1 MTGLWRRL
9 PSVRLMEMEKHYQ
22 GTKPGRSWEKLFRAA
37 LGATLLAGC
46 AGGTAP
52 VNLGGFSP
60 AFKQGYTDGCESA
73 GALIQRRDEARYKT
87 ESEYMQGWNDGYSIC
102 AKRK

>member
-1 MTGLWRRL
+1 MDRPPRPPAKRLLQAVTRL
-9 PSVRLMEMEKHYQ
+9 PESRTARAGVRLLQ
-22 GTKPGRSWEKLFRAA
+22 AA
-37 LGATLLAGC
+37 LGATLLVGC

-60 AFKQGYTDGCESA
+60 AFKQGYTEGCESA
-73 GALIQRRDEARYKT
+73 GALIQRRDEARYKS
-87 ESEYMQGWNDGYSIC
+87 ESDYMQGWNDGYSIC

>member
-1 MTGLWRRL
+1 MLGALKGSTAARPGGGLL
-9 PSVRLMEMEKHYQ
+9 Q
-22 GTKPGRSWEKLFRAA
+22 AA
-37 LGATLLAGC
+37 LGATLLVGC
-46 AGGTAP
+46 AASTPP

-73 GALIQRRDEARYKT
+73 GALSQRRDEARYKS
-87 ESEYMQGWNDGYSIC
+87 ESDYMQGWNDGYSIC

>member
-1 MTGLWRRL
+1 MLGALKGSTAARSGGRL
-9 PSVRLMEMEKHYQ
+9 L
-22 GTKPGRSWEKLFRAA
+22 RAA
-37 LGATLLAGC
+37 LGTTLLVGC
-46 AGGTAP
+46 AAGTPP

-73 GALIQRRDEARYKT
+73 GALNQRRDEARYKA
-87 ESEYMQGWNDGYSIC
+87 ESDYMQGWNDGYSIC